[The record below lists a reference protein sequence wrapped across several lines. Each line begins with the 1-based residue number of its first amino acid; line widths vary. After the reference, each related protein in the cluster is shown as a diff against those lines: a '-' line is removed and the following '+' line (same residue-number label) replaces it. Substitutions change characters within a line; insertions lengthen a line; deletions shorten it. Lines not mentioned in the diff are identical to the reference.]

1 NMGNVIKDQ
10 KRLSEAIESYR
21 TAIKLQPKYAEAH
34 NNLGNALQES
44 GQFEE
49 ALAEIRIAIQLK
61 PDLTEAYN
69 NLGNVLRSQNRLD
82 EAVQEINN
90 AIKLRPNFAPLYNI
104 LGSILIAQDRL
115 DEAIAALFNAIKLK
129 ADYAEG
135 YINLGIALKER
146 GRLNEA
152 VAAYQA
158 ALRHKPDFAEAHNSL
173 GMLLQ
178 SQAVIEQAIAEFEAA
193 IKIKPNFIDAY
204 NNLGNAHKSIG
215 RLDTANEVYRKLLKI
230 SPEFAVGH
238 NNLGTA
244 LLIQGRI
251 DECVAAYRESI
262 KYQPS
267 LAPAHSNLVYAMHF
281 LTDCSPKELYEEHLR
296 WGQMHGEP
304 RKKLIQCHKNNRDPD
319 RRLKIGYVSP
329 DLRGHSVA
337 FFMENLL
344 AQHDAQQF
352 EIFCYADLANPDD
365 VTARLRKLSHHWRD
379 TTRFSDERFAETVR
393 KDGIDILVD
402 LAGHTAGNRLTL
414 FACKPAPIQVTWL
427 GYPDT
432 TGMTAVD
439 YRFTDAY
446 ADPPRTAQK
455 FYTEKLIWL
464 KDSFLCYRPLDQAP
478 PVGPAPVLEN
488 HGHITFGCFNILS
501 KINVP
506 LAKLWSEILK
516 RTPK

>member
-1 NMGNVIKDQ
+1 
-10 KRLSEAIESYR
+10 
-21 TAIKLQPKYAEAH
+21 
-34 NNLGNALQES
+34 
-44 GQFEE
+44 
-49 ALAEIRIAIQLK
+49 
-61 PDLTEAYN
+61 
-69 NLGNVLRSQNRLD
+69 
-82 EAVQEINN
+82 
-90 AIKLRPNFAPLYNI
+90 
-104 LGSILIAQDRL
+104 
-115 DEAIAALFNAIKLK
+115 
-129 ADYAEG
+129 
-135 YINLGIALKER
+135 
-146 GRLNEA
+146 
-152 VAAYQA
+152 
-158 ALRHKPDFAEAHNSL
+158 
-173 GMLLQ
+173 MLLQ
-178 SQAVIEQAIAEFEAA
+178 SQALVEQAIAEFEAA
-193 IKIKPNFIDAY
+193 IKIKPNFIDAF

-304 RKKLIQCHKNNRDPD
+304 RKKLIQSHKNNRDPD

-478 PVGPAPVLEN
+478 PVGPAPVLDN

-516 RTPK
+516 KTPKSRLLIKSYQGLQDSGGREHLMKKLAEAQVDVSRVELLGLAPTRADHLKQFNRIDIALDSFPYNGTTTTCDSLWMGVPVITLAGKSHMSRVGVSLLTNVGLKELIAKTPEEYVEIAVKLAGNKAKLTKFRNSIRDMMKESPLMNARAFAKNIEQAYRDVWQKWAIEPSEKS